1 VNLDKTFSEVVD
13 DYITQAD
20 YLTDDDEPAVAAL
33 VAMANELDN
42 GTRTP
47 AMFNVFGVTLR
58 ALQKRKG
65 DDAGPVDE
73 AEAFLMNLG

>member
-1 VNLDKTFSEVVD
+1 VKEDKTFSEVVD

-20 YLTDDDEPAVAAL
+20 YLTDDDTPAISAL
-33 VAMANELDN
+33 RAMAEELDS

-65 DDAGPVDE
+65 SDQGPVDE
-73 AEAFLMNLG
+73 AERFLMDLG